1 MQAQK
6 SAAFHR
12 AFTKADLCEYYVNL
26 ETNTFDIFKVEPSL
40 MTVFEQSHTW
50 DELVRHF
57 VDSYVAVSYTHLF
70 CMYRMTLYY

>member
-26 ETNTFDIFKVEPSL
+26 EVNLLIPSLVEPSL
-40 MTVFEQSHTW
+40 MTVFEQS
-50 DELVRHF
+50 
-57 VDSYVAVSYTHLF
+57 
-70 CMYRMTLYY
+70 RMG